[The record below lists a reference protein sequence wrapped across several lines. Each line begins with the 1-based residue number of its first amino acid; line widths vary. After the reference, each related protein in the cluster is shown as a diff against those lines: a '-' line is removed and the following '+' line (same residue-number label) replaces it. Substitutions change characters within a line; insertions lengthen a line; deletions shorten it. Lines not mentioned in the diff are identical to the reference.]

1 MQRRRGFTLIEI
13 LTVIFIF
20 GVLVSISGYVYSA
33 ALARSR
39 DNQRKTDLQTIKNGL
54 EQFYLDNRAYPGFDT
69 TGSGQIFLAKWQLEK
84 ASSAG
89 CLTAPTKTKFLT
101 PTYLSSVPQDPQKTL
116 DVSLGCGSL
125 TNTAAHTGQYVYF
138 SLPKDS
144 ARAGFVLGAKVERDT
159 NLTRNAATVLAKL
172 TNAATGQY
180 TSPGQLDI
188 VTFADNINATTTQN
202 YFVSSSRNN

>member
-69 TGSGQIFLAKWQLEK
+69 PTGGDPVFLAKWQLEK

-89 CLTAPTKTKFLT
+89 CTTTKTKFLT
-101 PTYLSSVPQDPQKTL
+101 PSYLSSVPQDPQKTL
-116 DVSLGCGSL
+116 DPTAGC
-125 TNTAAHTGQYVYF
+125 NAINNAGQYLYF
-138 SLPKDS
+138 GLPKNS
-144 ARAGFVLGAKVERDT
+144 SRAGFLLTARVERENNVT
-159 NLTRNAATVLAKL
+159 PNA
-172 TNAATGQY
+172 
-180 TSPGQLDI
+180 S
-188 VTFADNINATTTQN
+188 TFADQLRNVTTGGYVIDVLDFQSNTNPTTTHN